1 MKRFRGKERNGLS
14 LCAGDNVGFS
24 GDRAGASGDSD
35 DGSGTGGSGD
45 SDDGSGVRGKGAGV
59 VLWMTGV
66 LTFVVAKQVRRRVK
80 RNNGGL

>member
-1 MKRFRGKERNGLS
+1 MKRLRGKERNGLS
-14 LCAGDNVGFS
+14 LCAGDNDGGS

-45 SDDGSGVRGKGAGV
+45 SDDGSGVGM

>member
-14 LCAGDNVGFS
+14 LCVGDNVGFS

-35 DGSGTGGSGD
+35 DGSGTGDSGD
-45 SDDGSGVRGKGAGV
+45 SDDGSGVRGKGAGM

>member
-1 MKRFRGKERNGLS
+1 M
-14 LCAGDNVGFS
+14 CAGDNVGFS

-35 DGSGTGGSGD
+35 DGSGTGDSGD
-45 SDDGSGVRGKGAGV
+45 SDDGSGVRGKGTGM

-80 RNNGGL
+80 RNNVGL

>member
-35 DGSGTGGSGD
+35 DGSGTGDSGD

>member
-14 LCAGDNVGFS
+14 LCAGDNVDFS
-24 GDRAGASGDSD
+24 GDRADASGDS
-35 DGSGTGGSGD
+35 GTGDSGD

-80 RNNGGL
+80 RNNSGL

>member
-1 MKRFRGKERNGLS
+1 MKRFRGKERHGLS

-35 DGSGTGGSGD
+35 DGSG
-45 SDDGSGVRGKGAGV
+45 VRGKGAGM

>member
-1 MKRFRGKERNGLS
+1 MKRLRGKERNGLS
-14 LCAGDNVGFS
+14 LGAGDNVGGS

-45 SDDGSGVRGKGAGV
+45 SDDGSGVGM

>member
-14 LCAGDNVGFS
+14 LCAGDIVGVS

-35 DGSGTGGSGD
+35 DGSGD
-45 SDDGSGVRGKGAGV
+45 SDDGSGVRGKGAGM

-66 LTFVVAKQVRRRVK
+66 LTFVVGKQVRRRVK